1 MIIND
6 IISLDRTQCSV
17 ECHSKKRI
25 FEKISEIAV
34 LQSPELDQVEVLSS
48 LLGREKMGST
58 GIGNGIAIP
67 HGRIKGLSHMIAVI
81 LTTNSPIDFDAIDSQ
96 AVDIFFAIL
105 VPEEQTSQHLEALSG
120 IAKKLSNKDIVKAIR
135 KAENKNEIVAALA

>member
-34 LQSPELDQVEVLSS
+34 MQSPELDQVEVLAS
-48 LLGREKMGST
+48 LLSREKMGST

-67 HGRIKGLSHMIAVI
+67 HGRIKGLSNMIAVI
-81 LTTNSPIDFDAIDSQ
+81 LTSSTPIDFDAIDSQ
-96 AVDIFFAIL
+96 PVDIFFAIL
-105 VPEEQTSQHLEALSG
+105 VPEEQTSQHLEALAG
-120 IAKKLSNKDIVKAIR
+120 IARKLSNKDTVKALR
-135 KAENKNEIVAALA
+135 KAENKNEIVTALA